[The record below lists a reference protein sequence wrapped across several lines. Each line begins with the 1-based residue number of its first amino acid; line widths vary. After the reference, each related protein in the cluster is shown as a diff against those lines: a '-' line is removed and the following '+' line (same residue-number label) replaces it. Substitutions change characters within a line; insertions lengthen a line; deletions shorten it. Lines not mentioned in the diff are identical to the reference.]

1 MRRAMPSLLD
11 RALISHVAQLSSL
24 SLTDAEAEKL
34 THELAAIVKY
44 VSELETLDTSNVPP
58 TAHVQ
63 DGEQARSATR
73 STPEARAAL
82 RADEV
87 IPGLS
92 HEDALSQA
100 PRVAAGGFAVPPF
113 VDSGS
118 GSGE

>member
-1 MRRAMPSLLD
+1 MADRID

-34 THELAAIVKY
+34 TGELAAIVAY

-63 DGEQARSATR
+63 LERT
-73 STPEARAAL
+73 TW
-82 RADEV
+82 RADDVE
-87 IPGLS
+87 PCLS

-100 PRVAAGGFAVPPF
+100 PRVASEGFAVPPF

-118 GSGE
+118 GGGE